1 MSETKEIHVNHVEAF
16 EDAISQGVFIDESKP
31 KWSIKARSVHGAR
44 RINSWMYM
52 GSNETHHFFKHSFT
66 RENIKA
72 ERVEA

>member
-31 KWSIKARSVHGAR
+31 LHMSAWSAR

-52 GSNETHHFFKHSFT
+52 GSSETHHFFKHSFT